1 MELLRPLLAAK
12 TTDEDLKRLPYPML
26 LSPKIDGVRALVR
39 NGQLVSRTMKPIPNL
54 HTQALFGRDELEGLD
69 GELVVGNPWDKNL
82 MQQTMSGVMS
92 VGGTPKVTYY
102 VFDRW
107 DLPYKFYDRWRDLD
121 KYGAMH
127 RLAGYTGDKDIRR
140 VSHKLCTSY
149 EQLLEDEA
157 DALAQGY
164 EGVMLRSLNGP
175 YKQNRSTLR
184 EAILLKVKRFEDAE
198 ATVIGY
204 EPLYR
209 NLNAQETDERGYAKR
224 STHQANL
231 QTDELLGS
239 LTVRCQATGQVFG
252 IGSGFTEAQRRSLW
266 IERDK
271 LSGRIVKYKTFKVT
285 GVKDK
290 PRFPIFLGFRDQR
303 DM

>member
-1 MELLRPLLAAK
+1 MQLLRPLLAAK
-12 TTDEDLKRLPYPML
+12 TTDEDLKKLPYPML

-82 MQQTMSGVMS
+82 MQNTMSGVMS
-92 VGGTPKVTYY
+92 RTGVPQVSFH
-102 VFDRW
+102 VFDCW
-107 DLPYKFYDRWRDLD
+107 NVD
-121 KYGAMH
+121 KPFHVRNAWSAQAENSELGIYPVPH
-127 RLAGYTGDKDIRR
+127 I
-140 VSHKLCTSY
+140 LCSSY
-149 EQLLEDEA
+149 NELIGLEAEYIEM
-157 DALAQGY
+157 GF

-198 ATVIGY
+198 AIVVGY

-209 NLNAQETDERGYAKR
+209 NLNAQEKDERGYAKR
-224 STHQANL
+224 STHQAN
-231 QTDELLGS
+231 QIADDLLGS
-239 LTVRCQATGQVFG
+239 VTVKCPERGYVFS
-252 IGSGFTEAQRRSLW
+252 IGSGFTEAQRRSTW
-266 IERDK
+266 AERES
-271 LSGRIVKYKTFKVT
+271 LVGRIVKYKTFKTT

-290 PRFPIFLGFRDQR
+290 PRFPIFLGFRDSR